1 MHLYL
6 VTHFLSLD
14 DSINLSKYDGPA
26 FGCAIL
32 VVVVFV
38 IAVVILVVGPQSLFY
53 RNYVVA

>member
-14 DSINLSKYDGPA
+14 DSINLLKYDGPA

-32 VVVVFV
+32 VVVVGV
-38 IAVVILVVGPQSLFY
+38 IAVVVIVVGP
-53 RNYVVA
+53 